1 MVTIKD
7 LAKEVGV
14 SVATVS
20 RALNSSGYASPDV
33 KRRVLE
39 AAERLDYKP
48 NEVARA
54 LNTSRSNVVG
64 VLVPDITNPYFPKVI
79 RGIEDAAIRN
89 NYRVIIGNTDHDME
103 KESKYLEI
111 FRQNNCAGIISATWS
126 VSGERHA
133 DSRPLVLLD
142 RVVENHISI
151 ESDNLKG
158 GRLQAEHLASEGA
171 DRVLIVKG
179 HEDYSSFNNRAL
191 GAAEALEAYGTAY
204 DTVPYAHLE
213 RMLDGGEENFILN
226 FNGIIC
232 PNDVTAYKVLKFLV
246 ARNIPVPER
255 VKVVGYDNLDFS
267 EYVHPALTTVEQ
279 PIYDLGSN
287 AFDMLMA
294 LNAGE
299 AVESRVMDVKLI
311 RRQST

>member
-20 RALNSSGYASPDV
+20 RALTGSGYASPDV
-33 KRRVLE
+33 RRRVLE

-79 RGIEDAAIRN
+79 RGIEDEAIRN
-89 NYRVIIGNTDHDME
+89 DYRVIIGNTDNDQK

-126 VSGERHA
+126 IEHKAYSGER
-133 DSRPLVLLD
+133 PLILLD
-142 RVVENHISI
+142 RVAENLPSI
-151 ESDNLKG
+151 EADNLKG
-158 GRLQAEHLASEGA
+158 GRLQAMHLIERGA
-171 DRVLIVKG
+171 DKVLVIKG
-179 HEDYSSFNNRAL
+179 HEGYSSFDDRAV
-191 GAAEALEAYGTAY
+191 GALETLETQGIEYETLAY
-204 DTVPYAHLE
+204 
-213 RMLDGGEENFILN
+213 RQLDSLLSNDKLDDFTR

-232 PNDVTAYKVLKFLV
+232 PNDVTAYKVLNGLR
-246 ARNIPVPER
+246 ALDIAVPDA
-255 VKVVGYDNLDFS
+255 VKVIGYDNLDFS
-267 EYVHPALTTVEQ
+267 EYVHPSLTTIGQ
-279 PIYDLGSN
+279 PIYELGRN
-287 AFDMLMA
+287 AFRMLMDLAAGKPAPSQVLNVA
-294 LNAGE
+294 L
-299 AVESRVMDVKLI
+299 V

>member
-33 KRRVLE
+33 KRRVME

-48 NEVARA
+48 NEVARS
-54 LNTSRSNVVG
+54 LNLSRSNVVG

-79 RGIEDAAIRN
+79 RGIEDAAIEN
-89 NYRVIIGNTDHDME
+89 NYRVIIGNTDHDTD

-126 VSGERHA
+126 VSRESHS
-133 DSRPLVLLD
+133 DKRPIVLLD

-158 GRLQAEHLASEGA
+158 GRLQAEHLIAQGS
-171 DRVLIVKG
+171 DKVLIIKG
-179 HEDYSSFNNRAL
+179 LEEYSSFNNRTA
-191 GAAEALEAYGTAY
+191 GAAEVLDRNGIEYETLGY
-204 DTVPYAHLE
+204 PELE
-213 RMLDGGEENFILN
+213 RMIDAGELVFIQQ

-232 PNDVTAYKVLKFLV
+232 PNDVTAYKLLSLLV
-246 ARNIPVPER
+246 AHGISVPET
-255 VKVVGYDNLDFS
+255 VKVIGFDNLDFS
-267 EYVHPALTTVEQ
+267 EYVYPGLTTIEQ
-279 PIYDLGSN
+279 PAYELGQN
-287 AFDMLMA
+287 AFRMLMDI
-294 LNAGE
+294 NAGHP
-299 AVESRVMDVKLI
+299 VDSRVMDVKLI
-311 RRQST
+311 KRKST